1 MKISREAKIGF
12 TGIIALVLLFFTI
25 QFLRGISLF
34 TANDIYYINFENAK
48 ALAKSSPVY
57 ADGYNV
63 GVVSDIRYDYE
74 HPGKGVIV
82 EISVE
87 HGMRI
92 PEGTVAVLD
101 EAMLGGC
108 TLNLLMGNN
117 PMQRFAERDT
127 IPSAANNGLMSKA
140 ADMIPK
146 VELTLAKL
154 DTLLAT
160 LNRVA
165 ADPNIQGILSNA
177 NTLTASLNQSSA
189 DLNRLLEH
197 DVPQMAATFNKA
209 GQNVVTLTDSLSR
222 LNLNGTLA
230 RVETTMDH
238 VQEATSRLTSTDNN
252 VGLLLNDTSVYHNLN
267 RTTVAASALL
277 EDLQAHPKRYVH
289 FSVFGKKDKPA
300 EPAEPAEPAN

>member
-177 NTLTASLNQSSA
+177 NTLTANLNQSSA

-300 EPAEPAEPAN
+300 EPAEPAN